1 MAVEVSV
8 GAMKNFS
15 VPIVAVWFVL
25 DTSSIQVKIYLW
37 LHALGKK
44 YIRIHSLLKY
54 KEEKI
59 TTFKSIN
66 VFSIIIQS
74 SAYLKQEFYQCSKR
88 Y

>member
-1 MAVEVSV
+1 MMAVEVSV

-54 KEEKI
+54 KEEKLLPLNLLMYFQLLFNHQL
-59 TTFKSIN
+59 T
-66 VFSIIIQS
+66 
-74 SAYLKQEFYQCSKR
+74 
-88 Y
+88 